1 MEKEKVNLSELK
13 ATSAA
18 DLLKVAETLE
28 IENASTMCVKVK

>member
-18 DLLKVAETLE
+18 DLLKVAETFRNRKR
-28 IENASTMCVKVK
+28 IYYA